1 MCIISSVYIY
11 AIPLSTDEE
20 VLGEVNRDDNLQNM
34 DFIFNFLSD
43 EFENINQKQD
53 HKINEKSKS
62 RAKEV
67 KDINTDENSS
77 GHRPITSVIVDTENA
92 FEAHDEV
99 LLDENKLITST
110 SDDYNISQ
118 IKDDA
123 DETDIDGRVYAVR
136 PKLLIPKIEG
146 SFGRQNK
153 VYWTDEELLLISP
166 SNDHTSIVENLE
178 LTESSQREKQSAGL
192 VQNKERSVK
201 KAQKF
206 PTGAEIFDGV
216 NINSTNDD
224 QLSISSAED
233 RQFAM
238 SLSDLSVDTIEDI
251 FEATMLRLPNDI
263 DVARDAIIE
272 KIATKNMLGYTIA
285 SGFFIGATLDSIS
298 DLLRNQR
305 NFTEIFTVGCL
316 WYQLGWTWFYAVG
329 YAGPWL
335 FPSTFNGGDPNLLC
349 SSEDLLSILADTDLN
364 TNLGSIT
371 TSKSES
377 EVFIL
382 SERLRLVFRS
392 RLNCI
397 VGKKDKYSEA
407 EFVHGSF
414 ERLLDMIN
422 LHHGLTTPVQQVNDL
437 DLVDAELLLIWDNMS
452 VLVQEVHDDVTASRA
467 LRSQIYVFIGMLNL
481 VASIIGIFL
490 ETCAVDF
497 TNIPG
502 GPVGA
507 PFINM
512 VDERFTNDFLLGH
525 GLAAVAE
532 QSWGYSYHMTY
543 FLFVEEADPGCGLED
558 MDNVYSRYQQLRS
571 FQVLMSTGQVRPRV
585 AKYYVAEWKRELS
598 VALHC
603 LLTTKEGSRLRDTI
617 DMFVTLAN
625 YRLDRS

>member
-1 MCIISSVYIY
+1 LTLLETL
-11 AIPLSTDEE
+11 LS
-20 VLGEVNRDDNLQNM
+20 R
-34 DFIFNFLSD
+34 
-43 EFENINQKQD
+43 
-53 HKINEKSKS
+53 
-62 RAKEV
+62 
-67 KDINTDENSS
+67 
-77 GHRPITSVIVDTENA
+77 
-92 FEAHDEV
+92 
-99 LLDENKLITST
+99 
-110 SDDYNISQ
+110 
-118 IKDDA
+118 
-123 DETDIDGRVYAVR
+123 
-136 PKLLIPKIEG
+136 KLL
-146 SFGRQNK
+146 Q
-153 VYWTDEELLLISP
+153 
-166 SNDHTSIVENLE
+166 
-178 LTESSQREKQSAGL
+178 
-192 VQNKERSVK
+192 
-201 KAQKF
+201 
-206 PTGAEIFDGV
+206 
-216 NINSTNDD
+216 
-224 QLSISSAED
+224 
-233 RQFAM
+233 
-238 SLSDLSVDTIEDI
+238 
-251 FEATMLRLPNDI
+251 
-263 DVARDAIIE
+263 
-272 KIATKNMLGYTIA
+272 KNMLGYTIA
-285 SGFFIGATLDSIS
+285 SGFFIGASLDSIS

-407 EFVHGSF
+407 EYVHGIF

-422 LHHGLTTPVQQVNDL
+422 LHHGLTAPVQQVNDL
-437 DLVDAELLLIWDNMS
+437 DLVDAELLRIWDNMS
-452 VLVQEVHDDVTASRA
+452 ILVQEVYDDVTASRA

-481 VASIIGIFL
+481 IASIIGIFL
-490 ETCAVDF
+490 ETCSVDF

-507 PFINM
+507 PFINI

-558 MDNVYSRYQQLRS
+558 MDNVYSRHQQLRS

-603 LLTTKEGSRLRDTI
+603 LLTTKEGTGLKDTI